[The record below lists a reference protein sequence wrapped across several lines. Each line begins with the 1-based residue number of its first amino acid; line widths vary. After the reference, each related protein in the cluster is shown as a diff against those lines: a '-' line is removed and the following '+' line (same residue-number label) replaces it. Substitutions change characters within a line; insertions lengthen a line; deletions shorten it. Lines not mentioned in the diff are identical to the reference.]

1 MSQSRHVSADL
12 DNRLAFET
20 LISDLSARLV
30 AATDESFEETIESAL
45 RQVTEFFG
53 ADRGGIVVVRPGQHW
68 AHVLHA
74 WYAHDFASPI
84 ARDFNLADAFPWAYH
99 VLVERCGP
107 HILDSTEDQPPEA
120 ERDRANHRAMG
131 VRSTLNI
138 PIVVDAAREYII
150 SVESLR
156 QEVHWPPSYVPRL
169 QLLGAIFANTVERK
183 RATDAL
189 REAEARLALA
199 VRSAGAGAWDVELAS
214 GRIWATPE
222 AKALYGFARDEDL
235 TFDMILGVIHPD
247 DVGRVRDRVTRV
259 VASGSDSIDEYR
271 VVLPGGGIRWITARG
286 RGRTGPGG
294 STSHLMGMSLDVT
307 ALRLAEHERRTTAA
321 RLQAAVDVAALGFY
335 LVTDRGEKADL
346 DDRTRDLL
354 GIPPGMETGIHAF
367 WIAHVHPDDAA
378 RLGEISRQVLT
389 MHVDRASAEYRYLH
403 PTRGLAWY
411 SHSIRAFEL
420 DKAGEVTTIAGVIQD
435 ITERKRG
442 EEKLATAYADV
453 QRLREQLERENIY
466 LRQETTVLKGHAS
479 IVGRSPAIRHALM
492 EIEQVAATDSTVLLL
507 GETGTGKELFAAAI
521 HNLSPRRD
529 RLMVRVNCAAI
540 PVTLIESELFGRER
554 GAYTG
559 ALAKQIGRF
568 EMANGSTIFLDEIGD
583 LSMDIQVKLLRV
595 LQERQIERLGNPKP
609 VPVDLRI
616 ITATNRDLEHE
627 VRKGRFREDLYYR
640 LNVFPVRVPPLRDR
654 LEDLA
659 LLVESLVGELAGRMG
674 KRIES
679 VSQASLER
687 LRRHSWPGNVRELR
701 NVIERAMI
709 LAQAPVLEIEV
720 HGVSRQ
726 AEASASQP
734 GTGGIDRERLL
745 SVLHQTGW
753 RIRGTNGAAERLCL
767 KATTLEARMARLG
780 IKRP

>member
-1 MSQSRHVSADL
+1 
-12 DNRLAFET
+12 
-20 LISDLSARLV
+20 
-30 AATDESFEETIESAL
+30 
-45 RQVTEFFG
+45 
-53 ADRGGIVVVRPGQHW
+53 
-68 AHVLHA
+68 
-74 WYAHDFASPI
+74 
-84 ARDFNLADAFPWAYH
+84 
-99 VLVERCGP
+99 
-107 HILDSTEDQPPEA
+107 
-120 ERDRANHRAMG
+120 
-131 VRSTLNI
+131 
-138 PIVVDAAREYII
+138 
-150 SVESLR
+150 
-156 QEVHWPPSYVPRL
+156 
-169 QLLGAIFANTVERK
+169 
-183 RATDAL
+183 
-189 REAEARLALA
+189 
-199 VRSAGAGAWDVELAS
+199 
-214 GRIWATPE
+214 
-222 AKALYGFARDEDL
+222 
-235 TFDMILGVIHPD
+235 
-247 DVGRVRDRVTRV
+247 
-259 VASGSDSIDEYR
+259 
-271 VVLPGGGIRWITARG
+271 
-286 RGRTGPGG
+286 
-294 STSHLMGMSLDVT
+294 MSLDVT

-367 WIAHVHPDDAA
+367 WLAHVHPDDAA

-616 ITATNRDLEHE
+616 ITATNRDLEQE

-674 KRIES
+674 KRIEA
-679 VSQASLER
+679 VSQASLDR

-720 HGVSRQ
+720 PGVSRQ